1 MDSVCIVMSAIII
14 CTIIYHIIPHYLF
27 SETVNKVFSK
37 AKWLFWNLFCY
48 LYCWSSD
55 YYFNN

>member
-37 AKWLFWNLFCY
+37 AK
-48 LYCWSSD
+48 
-55 YYFNN
+55 